1 MVMDGKCRQCGTA
14 IPRSKNPKN
23 PRKWCSDRCR
33 YRSYREAKANPDPYV
48 ERLCVRCGVNIDHRD
63 VRSRHCSPRCRDRD
77 QVGSVIGTVRNC
89 AHCGEEFAPSK
100 NPNIYCNR
108 KCGARAD
115 LVNNRDRYRRV
126 NAARRALERGAWAGE
141 AFTHK
146 QVFDRDGWICQ
157 LCLAPIDWNITG
169 RDPLAPA
176 LDHIIPIS
184 KGGAHALDNVWA
196 SRFGCNAR
204 KGNRE
209 GDVLLAPPGTEVAD
223 GRTRTRT

>member
-1 MVMDGKCRQCGTA
+1 M
-14 IPRSKNPKN
+14 
-23 PRKWCSDRCR
+23 
-33 YRSYREAKANPDPYV
+33 
-48 ERLCVRCGVNIDHRD
+48 
-63 VRSRHCSPRCRDRD
+63 
-77 QVGSVIGTVRNC
+77 
-89 AHCGEEFAPSK
+89 
-100 NPNIYCNR
+100 
-108 KCGARAD
+108 
-115 LVNNRDRYRRV
+115 VNNRDRYRRV

-169 RDPLAPA
+169 RDPLAPP

-196 SRFGCNAR
+196 SHFGCNAR